1 MKAKCIIQ
9 TVILSI
15 GISLFTVAC
24 DDGGGDGDATVDV
37 TGTWTG
43 AIVKTTTQENGTATL
58 VLIQDGTNVT
68 GTEQDTWTTRA
79 AVQGTV
85 SGRNVDLTIMDD
97 VGTRLSGEV
106 SGNTM
111 VCTWTSGDGTTG
123 TGTLLRE

>member
-1 MKAKCIIQ
+1 MKAKGIIQ

-15 GISLFTVAC
+15 GVSLFIIAC
-24 DDGGGDGDATVDV
+24 DGGGGDGDSTVDV

-68 GTEQDTWTTRA
+68 GTEQDTWTARA

-85 SGRNVDLTIMDD
+85 SGRNVELTIMDD

-111 VCTWTSGDGTTG
+111 ACTWTSGDGTTG